1 MLYTRG
7 SQPWIRGSIW
17 LRGVAFVDPRK
28 NTKKNKHT
36 FSNLKNIN
44 NFLSLYG
51 GLSRVEVT
59 ATPRDG
65 NCMVT
70 VQ

>member
-1 MLYTRG
+1 MNV
-7 SQPWIRGSIW
+7 SQTTEFDI
-17 LRGVAFVDPRK
+17 
-28 NTKKNKHT
+28 
-36 FSNLKNIN
+36 KNIN